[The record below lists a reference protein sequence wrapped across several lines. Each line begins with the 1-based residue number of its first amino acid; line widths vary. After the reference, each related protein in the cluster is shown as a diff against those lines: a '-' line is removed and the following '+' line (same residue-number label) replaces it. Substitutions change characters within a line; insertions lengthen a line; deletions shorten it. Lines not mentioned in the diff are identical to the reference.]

1 MTFQG
6 PYAAED
12 GLMGKTW
19 QIVTF
24 NVAAIRR
31 RHIFHMHAEAAE
43 VLLRGDIALVNGA
56 GS

>member
-6 PYAAED
+6 PYPAED
-12 GLMGKTW
+12 KLTGKTW

-24 NVAAIRR
+24 NAAAIRR

-43 VLLRGDIALVNGA
+43 VLLRGGIALVNGA
-56 GS
+56 CS

>member
-6 PYAAED
+6 PDAAED
-12 GLMGKTW
+12 GLTGKTW

-31 RHIFHMHAEAAE
+31 RRIFHMHAEAAE

>member
-6 PYAAED
+6 PYPAED
-12 GLMGKTW
+12 KLTGKTW

-24 NVAAIRR
+24 NAAAIRR

-56 GS
+56 CS